1 MHPSTDGSL
10 RSRTRVA
17 WLAALLGL
25 GASAL
30 VAADELKPFE
40 ASYEWSWRG
49 MTVAVSTVKLQRSG
63 DIWTYTS
70 SSEPRG
76 LGKMFAE
83 RPHMVSVL
91 KVTSAGVQPQS
102 YKAIDGTAA
111 DKRGMDLKYDWAAK
125 RLTGVSEQGKIDLP
139 LTPDVQDDASVQVA
153 LMVEQLGGRTPDHFS
168 LLSDNKLRAY
178 HYKREGEATVKTPFG
193 DVPTVIFS
201 SQADYSPRI
210 TRFWCAPGRGYVP
223 MRVEQKKGED
233 VQWTM
238 EIKSFTRD

>member
-1 MHPSTDGSL
+1 VHLSTDGSL
-10 RSRTRVA
+10 RRRPRLLWV
-17 WLAALLGL
+17 AALLSL
-25 GASAL
+25 GAGA
-30 VAADELKPFE
+30 VAAADGLKPFD
-40 ASYEWSWRG
+40 ASYEWSWKG
-49 MTVAVSTVKLQRSG
+49 MTVAVSSVKLAKSG
-63 DIWTYTS
+63 DTWTYTS

-76 LGKMFAE
+76 LGKMFSE

-102 YKAIDGTAA
+102 YKATDGTAA
-111 DKRGMDLKYDWAAK
+111 DKRGVDLKYDWTSLK
-125 RLTGVSEQGKIDLP
+125 LTGTYEQTKIDLP

-168 LLSDNKLRAY
+168 LLSGNKLRVY

-193 DVPTVIFS
+193 DVATVIFS

-210 TRFWCAPGRGYVP
+210 TRFWCATDRGFVP
-223 MRVEQKKGED
+223 MRVEQKKGDD

-238 EIKSFTRD
+238 EIKSFSRP